1 MQASLD
7 EALPQRQTVIGLGTF
22 DGLHLGHRMLLGRVR
37 ALAEQMSIESAV
49 LTFPQ
54 PPRNYLG
61 QGKRLILPPD
71 RKLRLLEE
79 EVELVIVADFPEL
92 QPLPPEQFVR
102 ILKDRLK
109 AVAVVVGEDYRFGQG
124 RRGDAAHLRQL
135 GRRLGFRVDVL
146 TKLLIDGEPVSST
159 SVRRAIEAGEIEQAR
174 RLLGYPPLLL
184 GPVIQG
190 EERGK
195 KLGFPTANLK
205 IQQELITPGDGV
217 FAVQVKV
224 EGRLEQGL
232 LYIGR
237 RPTFNGG
244 ERSFEVYIL
253 GFTGELYGKELGVYL
268 LSKMRGDLEFRDP
281 VKLQR
286 QIDHDV
292 KAAQE
297 FFAAGRA
304 GEPR

>member
-1 MQASLD
+1 MRASLD
-7 EALPQRQTVIGLGTF
+7 EAPPQRETVIGLGTF

-37 ALAEQMSIESAV
+37 ALAEQMSMGSAV

-61 QGKRLILPPD
+61 KGKRLILPPE

-79 EVELVIVADFPEL
+79 EVELVIVADFPKL
-92 QPLPPEQFVR
+92 QPLAPEQFAQV
-102 ILKDRLK
+102 LKNRLK
-109 AVAVVVGEDYRFGQG
+109 TVAVVIGEDYRFGQG

-135 GRRLGFRVDVL
+135 GRRLGFRVEVL
-146 TKLLIDGEPVSST
+146 TKLLIDGNPVSST
-159 SVRRAIEAGEIEQAR
+159 SVRRAIEAGEIERAR

-184 GPVIQG
+184 GPVIHG
-190 EERGK
+190 EKRGK

-205 IQQELITPGDGV
+205 IEPELVTPNDGV

-224 EGRLEQGL
+224 EGQLEQGL
-232 LYIGR
+232 LYIGH
-237 RPTFNGG
+237 RPTFDGV

-253 GFTGELYGKELGVYL
+253 EFTGELYGKELEVYL
-268 LSKMRGDLEFRDP
+268 LKKLREDLEFRDP
-281 VKLQR
+281 SKLQR

-292 KAAQE
+292 SAAQE
-297 FFAAGRA
+297 FFAAERA
-304 GEPR
+304 GEPG